1 MKFIHIQIGKIIKTY
16 KMQTRSQT
24 RELSENVEQIRQ
36 NYFIPHLVQPRLRVE
51 IDFDDAS
58 KAWMAN
64 KKSLGN
70 GCYKYT
76 CIKITKTGK
85 KCKNDSLRGCDKC
98 RFHNK

>member
-1 MKFIHIQIGKIIKTY
+1 MKFIHIQMYKIIKTY

-24 RELSENVEQIRQ
+24 RELSEIVEPTQKTNFTQHLIR
-36 NYFIPHLVQPRLRVE
+36 PLLPVE
-51 IDFDDAS
+51 IDFDEAS
-58 KAWMAN
+58 NAWKAN